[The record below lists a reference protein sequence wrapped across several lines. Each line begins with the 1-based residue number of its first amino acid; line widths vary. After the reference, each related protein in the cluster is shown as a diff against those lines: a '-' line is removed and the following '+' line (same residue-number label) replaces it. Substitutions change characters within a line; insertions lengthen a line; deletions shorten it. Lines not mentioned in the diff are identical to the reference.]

1 MKTRCNV
8 KVHERKKKK
17 LQLKKLDLQFYITKK
32 CVCITLIWDF
42 RQSAECFYNI
52 LVLDS
57 IAFSRDG

>member
-1 MKTRCNV
+1 MKTRCNKKGAWNEKE
-8 KVHERKKKK
+8 KVTI
-17 LQLKKLDLQFYITKK
+17 KKLDLQITKK

>member
-1 MKTRCNV
+1 MYYKGAWKEKE
-8 KVHERKKKK
+8 KVTI
-17 LQLKKLDLQFYITKK
+17 KKLDLQFYITKK

-52 LVLDS
+52 LVLNS